1 MAVGAVVLLVVL
13 LTRGSAPPPP
23 TTQTSPTP
31 TPVPTPTAQP
41 LASLTSSASG
51 SPVDG
56 MQCASSEPTT
66 NRFTAHL
73 AVFVGGSARQIP
85 AGVGI
90 ASPSPPIDTNAGPF
104 VASGKCYY
112 PLLTH
117 TSDGIVQISMPAQG
131 AVTLGNFFDIWGQ
144 PLTTGQVGPA
154 TGSVIVYV
162 NGSKYT
168 GDPRA
173 LTIAKHALIQLDVG
187 MDTPPVQ
194 FAFPPGD

>member
-1 MAVGAVVLLVVL
+1 
-13 LTRGSAPPPP
+13 PP

-117 TSDGIVQISMPAQG
+117 TSDGIVQTSYAAFCLKKKNRPLRRPHRRRLHRPRSPLSRRVDLG
-131 AVTLGNFFDIWGQ
+131 A
-144 PLTTGQVGPA
+144 
-154 TGSVIVYV
+154 
-162 NGSKYT
+162 
-168 GDPRA
+168 
-173 LTIAKHALIQLDVG
+173 
-187 MDTPPVQ
+187 
-194 FAFPPGD
+194 